1 MMQNAAL
8 QQMFDYY
15 IQTVQQGYSTSVLE
29 GRCPGEL
36 SYSPNQTHMGNFQE
50 ILHSKLILNWY
61 DWLSSTNQKIK
72 CFFKNDGPQSILVTI
87 VFHYVDTIILCS
99 T

>member
-29 GRCPGEL
+29 GHCPGEL
-36 SYSPNQTHMGNFQE
+36 SYSPNQTHMRV
-50 ILHSKLILNWY
+50 I
-61 DWLSSTNQKIK
+61 QKS
-72 CFFKNDGPQSILVTI
+72 FTQNSF
-87 VFHYVDTIILCS
+87 
-99 T
+99 